1 MSVPFYRQETQH
13 LGFNNEKKRAGKP
26 FPAPTN
32 VTGYLR
38 RGVLV
43 AGPLHVCNQKPAR
56 NPAPQ
61 GLCAC
66 PKPKQKGADFVPSD
80 TVLFSILIKTASS
93 LPFLSPSFIS
103 VRHLPPSR
111 NLYNWHIFCLSV
123 SSTRV
128 EAAWRQAYWF
138 IHWNRYTPS
147 VPSERLAQKHHPINS
162 CWTDGFF
169 FYIPHKFNLKI
180 PTIR

>member
-1 MSVPFYRQETQH
+1 MMMLQVTKASPTRYAPVSGINHGLTVRQAGQMSVPFYRQETQH

-66 PKPKQKGADFVPSD
+66 PKPKQKGQF
-80 TVLFSILIKTASS
+80 LFLMT
-93 LPFLSPSFIS
+93 PFYFQFL
-103 VRHLPPSR
+103 
-111 NLYNWHIFCLSV
+111 
-123 SSTRV
+123 
-128 EAAWRQAYWF
+128 
-138 IHWNRYTPS
+138 
-147 VPSERLAQKHHPINS
+147 
-162 CWTDGFF
+162 
-169 FYIPHKFNLKI
+169 
-180 PTIR
+180 